1 MASRIMHL
9 AVAAQLTAE
18 LPEGM
23 DIPRFLLGSVM
34 VDAAPNARKTTHF
47 QVQQGDLRT
56 YDIARFRAQYGGYLL
71 TDGLV
76 LGYYLHLLQDLVF
89 RCYMYHEMGFNP
101 RQPGYLD
108 RLYDDYWRLNGEL
121 IRHFGL
127 RCELPEVA
135 SAAPLDT
142 IADFD
147 LPGMR
152 QAVQSDFVPG
162 GPAEAFFLT
171 TERGL
176 RYVEKAAA
184 LCRKELHAL
193 QNGLPLLNPRDGY
206 AWRSDPTPR
215 A

>member
-9 AVAAQLTAE
+9 AVASQLTAE

-47 QVQQGDLRT
+47 QIQQGDLRT
-56 YDIARFRAQYGGYLL
+56 YDVARFRALYGAQLR

-89 RCYMYHEMGFNP
+89 RCYMYRELRFDP

-108 RLYDDYWRLNGEL
+108 RLYGDYWRLNGEL

-127 RCELPEVA
+127 RCDLPE
-135 SAAPLDT
+135 SESIAPLT
-142 IADFD
+142 GIADFD
-147 LPGMR
+147 LPGLMR
-152 QAVQSDFVPG
+152 DLRSDFVPG
-162 GPAEAFFLT
+162 GPKQAFFLT
-171 TERGL
+171 TKRAL
-176 RYVEKAAA
+176 NYIEKAAA
-184 LCRKELHAL
+184 LCRKELYAL
-193 QNGLPLLNPRDGY
+193 QNGLPLLNPLDGY
-206 AWRSDPTPR
+206 TWQSDPAVR
-215 A
+215 S